1 MEFIYKAKD
10 SKGQEKVGK
19 IQSRSEDLAV
29 QLLQSYGLIVYDL
42 KPVEEQGIFDKF
54 FGRRKRATTKEL
66 SLFLRQFSTLL
77 SSKVP
82 LMDSLKTLLAQTTSS
97 GVKDMIFDLISGLD
111 AGLSLSQAMAR
122 GESIFSSFY
131 IEMVKSGEISGRL
144 EEVFSYLADYAENE
158 ASLNSKAK
166 AAMIY
171 PAFIVGVFVLVGA
184 VISITVAP
192 QMSDIFQ
199 EFGQN
204 PPFLT
209 KMLIGFG
216 KFLTNWGILVGIVLA
231 GGLAALINYLRTL
244 EGQNLWSFWSMKV
257 PIIGKIYK
265 SIYLSRFA
273 ESFGTLLH
281 GGISVVQA
289 LEVAGS
295 ATGNFV
301 FEQLGHEIAEGVRRG
316 EPISKLLQNYP
327 DYFPP
332 LVSQMVY
339 VGENTGRLDSLLKR
353 VSVYYFNEVE
363 TGFKILLELIQ
374 PVLIVVIALLVG
386 VLIAGVLLPIYQ
398 LAQAV

>member
-10 SKGQEKVGK
+10 SKGEEKIGK
-19 IQSRSEDLAV
+19 IESRSEDLAV
-29 QLLQSYGLIVYDL
+29 QLLQGYGLTVYDL
-42 KPVEEQGIFDKF
+42 KPIQDQGFFDKF
-54 FGRRKRATTKEL
+54 FGKRRRATTKEL
-66 SLFLRQFSTLL
+66 SLFLRQFATLL

-82 LMDSLKTLLAQTTSS
+82 LMDSLKTLLAQTSSS

-144 EEVFSYLADYAENE
+144 EEVFNYLADYAENE
-158 ASLNSKAK
+158 ASLNTKAK
-166 AAMIY
+166 SAMIY
-171 PAFIVGVFVLVGA
+171 PVFIIVVFILVGA

-192 QMSDIFQ
+192 QMMDIFQ

-209 KMLIGFG
+209 KMLIGLG
-216 KFLTNWGILVGIVLA
+216 DFLINWGILVAVGL
-231 GGLAALINYLRTL
+231 GGLLVALMNYLKTP
-244 EGQNLWSFWSMKV
+244 EGQNFWSFWSMKIPV
-257 PIIGKIYK
+257 LGNIYK
-265 SIYLSRFA
+265 AIYLSRFA
-273 ESFGTLLH
+273 ESLGTLLH
-281 GGISVVQA
+281 GGIPIVQA
-289 LEVAGS
+289 IEVAGS
-295 ATGNFV
+295 ATGNFI
-301 FEQLGHEIAEGVRRG
+301 FEQMGHEIAEGVRRG
-316 EPISKLLQNYP
+316 EPISKILQKFP
-327 DYFPP
+327 EYFPP
-332 LVSQMVY
+332 LVSQMIF

-363 TGFKILLELIQ
+363 NGFKILLELIQ
-374 PVLIVVIALLVG
+374 PVLIVVIAVLVG